1 MGLLEG
7 ESWDDYMNKEVYVT
21 STFGESGYKGIVKDY
36 NEFHILVQKE
46 DGETTVEEKHE
57 DVYGTWIIE
66 DW

>member
-46 DGETTVEEKHE
+46 DGDNVEEKHE
-57 DVYGTWIIE
+57 HVYGTWIIE

>member
-21 STFGESGYKGIVKDY
+21 SSFGQSGYKGVVKDY
-36 NEFHILVQKE
+36 NEYHILIQKQ
-46 DGETTVEEKHE
+46 DGETVEEKHE
-57 DVYGTWIIE
+57 DVYGTWILE

>member
-7 ESWDDYMNKEVYVT
+7 ESWDDYMNKEVYVS